1 MTSTSTPEARTAP
14 RRRRRKLIIS
24 IIAWCVAPVLLWA
37 TAGLFLYVAPA
48 ADAPKH
54 ADVLLVLGP
63 ADDRVDYAEKL
74 MDHGYAHTLVVS
86 VPQGVAGSP
95 RLTLCDEKRPYRIIC
110 FNPDP
115 GTTQGEARELRTL
128 SEKYGWTSADVLTA
142 QYHVTRARVI
152 VQRCF
157 HGELSMVS
165 YQKDLPLVSSPDAPY
180 SWAYMYAY
188 QTAAFVKVALN
199 QEC

>member
-1 MTSTSTPEARTAP
+1 MTSTMIPEKRTAP
-14 RRRRRKLIIS
+14 RRKRRKHIIS
-24 IIAWCVAPVLLWA
+24 IIVLCVSPVLLWA
-37 TAGLFLYVAPA
+37 TAGLFLYVEPP

-54 ADVLLVLGP
+54 ADVLFVLGP

-74 MDHGYAHTLVVS
+74 MDQGYAHTLVIS
-86 VPQGVAGSP
+86 VPQGVAGYP
-95 RLTLCDEKRPYRIIC
+95 RLTLCDEQRPYRIIC
-110 FNPDP
+110 FKPDP

-128 SEKYGWTSADVLTA
+128 AQENGWKSANVLTA

-157 HGELSMVS
+157 QGELNMVS
-165 YQKDLPLVSSPDAPY
+165 YQKDLPLLSTKKSTP